1 MKIDL
6 HEKKW
11 QWAALLLLSFLW
23 GSSFIL
29 MKKGLQSYS
38 SQQVAAFRI
47 FFSFLAFIPFSLLRI
62 KKIRKD
68 NIGSLLLVGI
78 VGTTIPAFLFT
89 KAQTQIDSSLAGL
102 LNSLAPVF
110 TLLLGLVLY
119 NSKATLHH
127 ALGIILGFLGAVGL
141 IVENPFSFNLAHRLN
156 LHGLYVVLATFC
168 YGINANHIKY
178 KIRGLSGFD
187 ITSLSFILVGPM
199 AGIYLL
205 STDFSA
211 ALETPDHLLNLGYV
225 AMLAV
230 FCSVIALVIFY
241 TLIQYVSALF
251 ATSVTY
257 IIPVFA
263 LMWGFLDGEKLYAL
277 QVLWISLIFLGVY
290 MVNKPVKPPKRY
302 KITKK

>member
-6 HEKKW
+6 HDKKW

-38 SQQVAAFRI
+38 NQQVAAFRI
-47 FFSFLAFIPFSLLRI
+47 FFSFLAFIPFSIKRV

-78 VGTTIPAFLFT
+78 VGTSIPAFLFT

-102 LNSLAPVF
+102 LNSLAPLF
-110 TLLLGLVLY
+110 TLLLGLIFY
-119 NSKATLHH
+119 NSKAKWHH
-127 ALGIILGFLGAVGL
+127 ALGIILGLLGAIGL
-141 IVENPFSFNLAHRLN
+141 IVENPFSYQLSNRMN

-187 ITSLSFILVGPM
+187 ITSLSFILVGPL
-199 AGIYLL
+199 AGIFLL
-205 STDFSA
+205 TTDFSSA
-211 ALETPDHLLNLGYV
+211 IKTPDYILNLTYV

-263 LMWGFLDGEKLYAL
+263 LMWGLIDGEQLYPL
-277 QVLWISLIFLGVY
+277 QLLWIVFIFLGVY
-290 MVNKPVKPPKRY
+290 MVNKPVRAQKTEKSQ
-302 KITKK
+302 

>member
-38 SQQVAAFRI
+38 NQQVAAFRI
-47 FFSFLAFIPFSLLRI
+47 FFSFLAFIPFSIKRI
-62 KKIRKD
+62 KKIRKE

-78 VGTTIPAFLFT
+78 VGTSIPAFLFT

-102 LNSLAPVF
+102 LNSLAPLF
-110 TLLLGLVLY
+110 TLLLGLIFY
-119 NSKATLHH
+119 NSKAKWHH
-127 ALGIILGFLGAVGL
+127 ALGIIMGFLGAVGL
-141 IVENPFSFNLAHRLN
+141 IVENPFSFQLSQRLN

-178 KIRGLSGFD
+178 KIRDLSGFD
-187 ITSLSFILVGPM
+187 ITSLSFILVGPL
-199 AGIYLL
+199 AGIFLL
-205 STDFSA
+205 TTNFSA
-211 ALETPDHLLNLGYV
+211 AVNTPDYLLNLGYV

-257 IIPVFA
+257 IIPIFA
-263 LMWGFLDGEKLYAL
+263 LMWGLMDGERLYPL
-277 QVLWISLIFLGVY
+277 QLLWIAFIFLGVY
-290 MVNKPVKPPKRY
+290 LVNKPVRKKV
-302 KITKK
+302 KIE